1 MGGRSRSGS
10 NATAASTHGGGDG
23 GSSIYTS
30 SSSYPSSSST
40 LGFGNLSLQGG
51 SSNLLPD
58 YVTPAISDTS
68 AQVAMSFRLLL
79 DDWCTTSTA
88 TAANVRKVACCAAL
102 IETAKEQRS
111 GIKNDDLNNDDD
123 NDDDDT
129 PVTPNEMFIVAI
141 AALTS
146 LQMKLEGK
154 QNSLSSSNN
163 NDGKN
168 NKDDE
173 FNVSN
178 TNDARSIMESIGHDI
193 ENTAIPVLELLRRIL
208 PYVAHPTN
216 NSGKLL
222 LHQFGTLSRMLRM
235 FVVLGYA
242 LPSSSVGGG
251 EGDGSLQQQQQ
262 QQQRKNSKKKGG
274 KRGGGGVH
282 FEGLKESSKNTT
294 EVTTF
299 GANALLRQILKVT
312 TTLLLVTPPIDGGS
326 SSSISSNKLVS
337 EKDLAKLLHSTL
349 IPMFHDV
356 RPKVR
361 KAAWG
366 CGMEIIIVVATALP
380 SSSSLSSSIILN
392 NENDN
397 KPAPTATNDCN
408 NIDKRVQHQ
417 RRVVADFLW
426 EYCHA
431 VMTNYHHHQLDH
443 NKKKSSTEMKKN
455 INNEVS
461 SKLIHV
467 LRFLSTALQYADD
480 SRIRIRFGECCLE
493 TMMINSSSSSSN
505 TGSGSGGVNAVS
517 YPSVE
522 IVKATLIVLLS
533 CLEMT
538 DREQELVD
546 DDYAKTTTQSV
557 DEGSGRSC
565 IFDGEYDEAM
575 SKFASQCLAFL
586 LQYRPNGADSSH
598 GGGVN
603 GDDVN
608 TVYGRCLMACMGR
621 MLGKTLSDDTD
632 GSGASG
638 DNDNNAKD
646 VPASKLLAIKLIP
659 NVLTSLLNIC
669 ELTSSGGSNDDQYD
683 LCGAAFNQFVSNTI
697 PVVVSYLKKKERT
710 NDKIHRMS
718 LEMLAVCI
726 PIVQRALQIQY
737 RSAWGSILSGGYATF
752 TLTLARHLLL
762 EQRGFVSGSSDGNVE
777 TSDLYCQLSSWVQT
791 LVLSLL
797 RLHDDVAKGG
807 GPARTAVEYATSTI
821 IRGMGIELFLGTV
834 DFVYE
839 DDYGDGV
846 GDTRKKSLS
855 SSSTTGG
862 GIRDDRAWLLP
873 LMKQSTSSWLV
884 GNDDITSRTHLSFF
898 QGNVLGLARKCDAAS
913 ADGHRT
919 VAESSIQKAR
929 VVELWSLFPLF
940 CVHPLDMKESF
951 GNVAKTVVKALGDHG
966 RYPKLVVSTM
976 RLFIYCA
983 YEVYPILTALLVCFL

>member
-1 MGGRSRSGS
+1 M
-10 NATAASTHGGGDG
+10 
-23 GSSIYTS
+23 
-30 SSSYPSSSST
+30 
-40 LGFGNLSLQGG
+40 
-51 SSNLLPD
+51 
-58 YVTPAISDTS
+58 
-68 AQVAMSFRLLL
+68 
-79 DDWCTTSTA
+79 TSTA

-111 GIKNDDLNNDDD
+111 GGSSSSEG
-123 NDDDDT
+123 

-146 LQMKLEGK
+146 LQMKLEDEQK
-154 QNSLSSSNN
+154 SISSSSNN

-168 NKDDE
+168 NKYDD
-173 FNVSN
+173 FNAGN
-178 TNDARSIMESIGHDI
+178 ANDARGIMESIGHDI

-216 NSGKLL
+216 NSGILL

-262 QQQRKNSKKKGG
+262 RKNSKKKGG
-274 KRGGGGVH
+274 KRGGGGGGVH

-326 SSSISSNKLVS
+326 SSSSSKLVS

-349 IPMFHDV
+349 VPMFHDV

-366 CGMEIIIVVATALP
+366 CGMEIIIVVATATASP

-397 KPAPTATNDCN
+397 KPAVTATYDCN

-431 VMTNYHHHQLDH
+431 VMTNYHHHQLDD
-443 NKKKSSTEMKKN
+443 NKKKSSTKMKKN

-467 LRFLSTALQYADD
+467 LRFLSTALPYADD

-517 YPSVE
+517 YSSVE

-565 IFDGEYDEAM
+565 IFDGDYDEAM

-586 LQYRPNGADSSH
+586 LQYRPNNGADSSH
-598 GGGVN
+598 VGGVN

-621 MLGKTLSDDTD
+621 MLGKTLSDDTN
-632 GSGASG
+632 GSGARD

-659 NVLTSLLNIC
+659 NVLTSMLNIC

-710 NDKIHRMS
+710 NDKIHRMT
-718 LEMLAVCI
+718 LEMLALCI

-873 LMKQSTSSWLV
+873 LMKQSTSSKFGKSTWLV

-898 QGNVLGLARKCDAAS
+898 QGNVLSLARKCDAAS

-976 RLFIYCA
+976 SLFIYCA

>member
-23 GSSIYTS
+23 GSSICTS

-40 LGFGNLSLQGG
+40 LGFGNLSLRGG
-51 SSNLLPD
+51 SSSNLLPE
-58 YVTPAISDTS
+58 YVTPAISDTP
-68 AQVAMSFRLLL
+68 AQVATSFRLLL
-79 DDWCTTSTA
+79 HDWCTPSTA

-102 IETAKEQRS
+102 IETAKERRS
-111 GIKNDDLNNDDD
+111 GGGSSNEG
-123 NDDDDT
+123 

-146 LQMKLEGK
+146 LQMKLEDEQK
-154 QNSLSSSNN
+154 SLSSSNN
-163 NDGKN
+163 NNDGKN
-168 NKDDE
+168 KKDDE
-173 FNVSN
+173 FNDVSN
-178 TNDARSIMESIGHDI
+178 TNDAGPSIMESIGRDI

-216 NSGKLL
+216 NSGILL

-262 QQQRKNSKKKGG
+262 QQQRKNSRKKGG
-274 KRGGGGVH
+274 KRCGGGGVK
-282 FEGLKESSKNTT
+282 FEGLKESSKNAT

-312 TTLLLVTPPIDGGS
+312 TTLLLVTPPIDGAT
-326 SSSISSNKLVS
+326 SSNKLVH

-380 SSSSLSSSIILN
+380 SSSSLSSTIILN

-397 KPAPTATNDCN
+397 KPAVTATNDYN
-408 NIDKRVQHQ
+408 NIVRRVQQQ
-417 RRVVADFLW
+417 RRIVADFLW

-431 VMTNYHHHQLDH
+431 VMTNYHHHHQLDD
-443 NKKKSSTEMKKN
+443 NKKKSSTKMKKN

-467 LRFLSTALQYADD
+467 LRFLSTALPYADD

-493 TMMINSSSSSSN
+493 TMMMNSSSSSN

-517 YPSVE
+517 YSSVE
-522 IVKATLIVLLS
+522 VVKATLIVLLS

-598 GGGVN
+598 VGGVN

-659 NVLTSLLNIC
+659 NVLTSMLNIC

-726 PIVQRALQIQY
+726 PIVQRALQIQF

-752 TLTLARHLLL
+752 TLTLAHHLLL
-762 EQRGFVSGSSDGNVE
+762 EQRGFVSGSSDGNVK

-807 GPARTAVEYATSTI
+807 GGPARMAVEYATSTI

-855 SSSTTGG
+855 SSSTTRG

-873 LMKQSTSSWLV
+873 LMKQSTSSTFGKSTWLV

-898 QGNVLGLARKCDAAS
+898 QGNVLSLARKCDAAS

-976 RLFIYCA
+976 SLFIYCA